1 MANPEL
7 IRAART
13 TPPLGLTDTE
23 PTIDMKRLRAYR
35 MGRLRDE
42 IVRRD
47 YGACLFLD
55 PINIRYA
62 TGHRNVA
69 VFQTH
74 LPASALFVPA
84 EGPVVLYETR
94 AVGPVA
100 AALETI
106 DEVRT
111 AMPLT
116 FFFGGERL
124 GDWLERWAGE
134 IAELARAHGGGN
146 TRLAIGR
153 CDPRLSAGLAALGFE
168 MFDALAVAETART
181 IKSPDEILC
190 MNAAITA
197 CETGMARMREALEPG
212 ITEIELWSILHQTNI
227 AMGGEWIECRLM
239 ASGGR
244 ANPWQREAGDR
255 VIRAGELVAFD
266 TDLVG
271 RFGYCAD
278 ISRTYFCGPGRPT
291 DEQKRLYGHAREQIE
306 TNIELMAPGLTF
318 RELAE
323 KGWRTPNEFVARRY
337 PVVAHG
343 VGMCDEW
350 PACLFLEDWEGEAG
364 YDGVFEPGMT
374 DCIESYIGAEGGA
387 EGVKLEEQVLVTESG
402 VQRLSTF
409 PYEDEL
415 FG

>member
-1 MANPEL
+1 MPNPEL

-42 IVRRD
+42 IIRRD

-74 LPASALFVPA
+74 LPGSALFVPA

-100 AALETI
+100 EALETI
-106 DEVRT
+106 DEVRP

-116 FFFGGERL
+116 YFGGGERL

-134 IAELARAHGGGN
+134 VAGLARAHGGGN
-146 TRLAIGR
+146 MRLAIGR
-153 CDPRLSAGLAALGFE
+153 CDPRLSAGLAAEGFE
-168 MFDALAVAETART
+168 IVDALAVAEAART
-181 IKSPDEILC
+181 IKSADEILC

-227 AMGGEWIECRLM
+227 AMGGEWIECRLI
-239 ASGGR
+239 ASGNR
-244 ANPWQREAGDR
+244 ANPWQREASER

-278 ISRTYFCGPGRPT
+278 ISRTYHCGPGRPS
-291 DEQKRLYGHAREQIE
+291 DAQRELYKLAHEEVHANLALIK
-306 TNIELMAPGLTF
+306 AGLGF
-318 RELAE
+318 REFSEKAFKPPAE
-323 KGWRTPNEFVARRY
+323 YAANRY
-337 PVVAHG
+337 DVLAHG
-343 VGMCDEW
+343 VGMCDEY
-350 PACLFLEDWEGEAG
+350 PCILYPIDRNELTMEGVLEE
-364 YDGVFEPGMT
+364 GMT
-374 DCIESYIGAEGGA
+374 LSVESFMGAEGGA
-387 EGVKLEEQVLVTESG
+387 EGVKLEQQIVVTEAG
-402 VQRLSTF
+402 YELLSRF
-409 PYEDEL
+409 PFEDAL
-415 FG
+415 LA